1 MSTTPTGLAGQLRA
15 LLDQARSVT
24 VPGGM
29 LAWWGRTDFPD
40 GTDNVP
46 TLTQAAWT
54 GWYRLL
60 ENAAITPDAV
70 TPLPAIEGATR
81 EMRPDGPLP
90 IAIANFRVAVPDQG
104 LVQRVRQ
111 AAASGNDLADPP
123 PNLGSALTERQVFAA
138 TGYLHDQWGRPN
150 APVYRGR
157 RVTFILDEH
166 FHLTNHGGSLPDA
179 VEVDLDDDQGL
190 RAVAWGEPFQADYGQ
205 GASPEIELRCRY
217 GDETLTARFTVA
229 ISDEP
234 APPAP
239 DETWRLEAPAGDGTP
254 AATGCAWVFRR
265 EGRRDIVNP
274 VILVEGFPGR
284 HPCDYLYEL
293 FNQAGTVEALHR
305 AGYDLV
311 IVGLDNGLAP
321 IESNAGILVEAI
333 REARCRT
340 SQPLVVGGVSMGG
353 LVSRIAL
360 AQMEEAKE
368 PHSTR
373 VYLSI
378 DAPHRGTYT
387 SLGVQWFVQ
396 SLRSFAPSL
405 NGFSMLLNSPS
416 NQELMIEWLDD
427 GLLGT
432 SPRRDRFV
440 DELERLGYPEQPRT
454 LAVSCGRGDGI
465 ANDEPGALTLEWS
478 DEPFA
483 YARLHA
489 LPGDDGVIAQ
499 GSWFLGQPPEL
510 APIVSGRVA
519 HDWDTAPGSRNTYNA
534 QVVGVAKGFGCGRVE
549 PDAPPASCCVPTVSA
564 LDLDQDPFDAIQP
577 RSGPFD
583 AHVCSDENEEHLVI
597 TPKVSQWILD
607 ELGLP
612 CAPAPGNPRGGAHA
626 WDPATFNPHDPGF
639 LKDPYPTYARFREQA
654 PSFAVGK
661 PYDSRWFFRYADCYE
676 ILANEEM
683 FRKFPDGG
691 LPADAN
697 SGPIS
702 IMRRFRHGIF
712 TTDPP
717 RHCAL
722 KDHLVGPLYAGFK
735 DAPVL
740 AARLADDALGA
751 ALRTGYLE
759 VVADYA
765 LPVPAEVLFDILGIP
780 ADPITRAVL
789 IQWQAAI
796 VRANDKTLPDKIRLQ
811 GATAA
816 MALHLYLQGLVRQ
829 YEREEPHGVIGVLAH
844 SLAPPTTPTSDDGFT
859 SEDVFTSSFD
869 FVVAGYLSTTW
880 LVTSAILSLF
890 DPAIDPGQRVAFAE
904 DPSVRK
910 NAMWELLRYEPPLQ
924 LVDRYVKE
932 PCELGGKQLR
942 AREKVTAVI
951 GSANRDEARFEDP
964 DVLDIHRSNA
974 AEQMSFGEGIH
985 RCIGEHLAMGVA
997 PVLIAKLLEL
1007 PGLTINGLPQW
1018 LTDPFLRGM
1027 TNLPVRF
1034 RPSADASV
1042 VTPPARS
1049 A

>member
-1 MSTTPTGLAGQLRA
+1 MSTTTTALAGELRA
-15 LLDQARSVT
+15 LLDQARSLT

-40 GTDNVP
+40 GKNNVP

-54 GWYRLL
+54 GWYMLL
-60 ENAAITPDAV
+60 ENSAITPDAV

-111 AAASGNDLADPP
+111 AVASGDELADPP
-123 PNLGSALTERQVFAA
+123 PNLASALSERQVFAA
-138 TGYLHDQWGRPN
+138 TGFLHDQWGRPN

-166 FHLTNHGGSLPDA
+166 FHLTNHAGSLPDA
-179 VEVDLDDDQGL
+179 VEVDLDDGKGL
-190 RAVAWGEPFQADYGQ
+190 RAVAWGEPFQADYEE

-217 GDETLTARFTVA
+217 GDETLTARFTLA

-239 DETWRLEAPAGDGTP
+239 DETWRLEAPAADGTL
-254 AATGCAWVFRR
+254 AATGRAWVFRR
-265 EGRRDIVNP
+265 EGRREIVNP

-311 IVGLDNGLAP
+311 IIGLDNGLAP

-333 REARCRT
+333 REARRHT

-360 AQMEEAKE
+360 AQMEKAKE
-368 PHSTR
+368 PHGTR

-396 SLRSFAPSL
+396 SLRSIAPSL

-416 NQELMIEWLDD
+416 NQQLMIEWLDE

-440 DELERLGYPEQPRT
+440 AELERLGYPEQPRT

-465 ANDEPGALTLEWS
+465 ADDERGALTLEWS
-478 DEPFA
+478 DKPFA

-489 LPGDDGVIAQ
+489 LPGDDDRVIAQ
-499 GSWFLGQPPEL
+499 GLWFLAQPPEL
-510 APIVSGRVA
+510 TPIVSDRVA

-534 QVVGVAKGFGCGRVE
+534 QVVGVAKGFGCGRVA
-549 PDAPPASCCVPTVSA
+549 PDAPPASCCVPTISA

-577 RSGPFD
+577 GSGPFD

-607 ELGLP
+607 ELGTP
-612 CAPAPGNPRGGAHA
+612 CGVAHP

-639 LKDPYPTYARFREQA
+639 LNDPYPTYARFREQA
-654 PSFAVGK
+654 PAFAVGK

-676 ILANEEM
+676 ILDNEEM
-683 FRKFPDGG
+683 FLKFPKDG

-697 SGPIS
+697 RGPIG
-702 IMRRFRHGIF
+702 IMREFHNGIF

-722 KDHLVGPLYAGFK
+722 KEHLVGPLYAGFNR
-735 DAPVL
+735 APDL
-740 AARLADDALGA
+740 AAQCADDALRA
-751 ALRTGYLE
+751 ARRTGYLE

-765 LPVPAEVLFDILGIP
+765 LPVPANVLFDILGIP
-780 ADPITRAVL
+780 ADETIRLPL

-796 VRANDKTLPDKIRLQ
+796 VRANDKTLPDKIRMQ

-829 YEREEPHGVIGVLAH
+829 YEGEDPHGVIGVLAH
-844 SLAPPTTPTSDDGFT
+844 SLTPPTSTSEDGFT

-880 LVTSAILSLF
+880 LVTSAILRLL
-890 DPAIDPGQRVAFAE
+890 DPAIDPGQRVVFAE
-904 DPSVRK
+904 DPSVRE

-932 PCELGGKQLR
+932 PYELGGTRLR
-942 AREKVTAVI
+942 AGEKVTAVI
-951 GSANRDEARFEDP
+951 GSANRDEDVFEHP
-964 DVLDIHRSNA
+964 DVLDIHRPNA
-974 AEQMSFGEGIH
+974 KAHLSFGEGIH
-985 RCIGEHLAMGVA
+985 RCIGERLAMGVA

-1007 PGLTINGLPQW
+1007 PGLAINGLPQW

-1034 RPSADASV
+1034 QPSAEASV
-1042 VTPPARS
+1042 VTQPARS